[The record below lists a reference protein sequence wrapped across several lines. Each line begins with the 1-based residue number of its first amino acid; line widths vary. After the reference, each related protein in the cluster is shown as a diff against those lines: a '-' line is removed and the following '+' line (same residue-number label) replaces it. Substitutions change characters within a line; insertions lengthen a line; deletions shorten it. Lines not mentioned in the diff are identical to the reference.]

1 MPIYDYK
8 CENCGRF
15 EYSQRITEEPLS
27 KCPKCQGKVQKLIS
41 HNVNI
46 LYKAPGFYTTDYNR
60 SAEYKKAER
69 DDASGS
75 GSDTSQKVS

>member
-15 EYSQRITEEPLS
+15 EYSQKITEEPLS
-27 KCPKCQGKVQKLIS
+27 TCPKCQGRVQRLIS

-46 LYKAPGFYTTDYNR
+46 LYKASGFYTTDYNR
-60 SAEYKKAER
+60 SEAYKKAQQE
-69 DDASGS
+69 DKTGS
-75 GSDTSQKVS
+75 SSSSSDK